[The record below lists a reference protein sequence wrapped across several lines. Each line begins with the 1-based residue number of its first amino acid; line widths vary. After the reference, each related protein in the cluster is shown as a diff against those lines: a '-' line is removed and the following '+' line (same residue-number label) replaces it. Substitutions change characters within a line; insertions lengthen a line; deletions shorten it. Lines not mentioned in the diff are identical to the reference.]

1 MNRSMRNKVKASV
14 PQRRAL
20 IAPAPVASRHRR
32 KLVLPPE
39 PKTVKVLDVVGE
51 SEVPNPAYKPTK
63 LRRGFAV
70 MSQKQRSAIA
80 ALGGKSH
87 SREHLARIGALGGA
101 AKGVSAAQKC
111 AVEKRPSYTASKRKD
126 SSQ

>member
-1 MNRSMRNKVKASV
+1 MGGASVDYRMRNKVKASV
-14 PQRRAL
+14 PPRRAL
-20 IAPAPVASRHRR
+20 IAPTPS
-32 KLVLPPE
+32 
-39 PKTVKVLDVVGE
+39 
-51 SEVPNPAYKPTK
+51 TK

-70 MSQKQRSAIA
+70 MPLKQRSAIA

-87 SREHLARIGALGGA
+87 SREHLARIGTLGGA

>member
-1 MNRSMRNKVKASV
+1 MGGASVDYRMRNKVKAAASS
-14 PQRRAL
+14 PRKL
-20 IAPAPVASRHRR
+20 IAPAPS
-32 KLVLPPE
+32 
-39 PKTVKVLDVVGE
+39 
-51 SEVPNPAYKPTK
+51 TK

-70 MSQKQRSAIA
+70 MPLKQRSAIA

-101 AKGVSAAQKC
+101 AKGLSAAAKRPKC
-111 AVEKRPSYTASKRKD
+111 AIEKRPSYTASKRKD

>member
-1 MNRSMRNKVKASV
+1 MGGASVDYRMRNKVKPPV

-20 IAPAPVASRHRR
+20 IAPAPPV
-32 KLVLPPE
+32 
-39 PKTVKVLDVVGE
+39 
-51 SEVPNPAYKPTK
+51 K

-70 MSQKQRSAIA
+70 MPQKQRSAIA

-101 AKGVSAAQKC
+101 AKGVRAAQKC